1 MLETT
6 RGAAFIPGSN
16 LRTPDAGAAWLFLL
30 PRLALG
36 RVVLI
41 GQASASTLAAC
52 SRVAR
57 EVIVLTNG
65 GRELRRTKAA
75 VRKRALRNVQSV
87 PMDAIASLPDGGAE
101 LIVIASARRAERLR
115 ERDRWPRIARLLRT
129 DGVVYVES
137 RGRTDRI
144 GASIGGGGWLVSAG
158 QERFVLAPAL
168 GEVRAAVPA
177 GDDETVRALKHRGLW
192 STGSFVGIGGRIREI
207 PLGPAARWLPER
219 SAVLAGLG
227 VSGWLGRPPL
237 YLREIA
243 RDAGIDIDSHR
254 WGMAAPGLYLSNKV
268 LFLLFDRSSDRLDYV
283 VKVTRDA
290 DLNGRLDNEWRAL
303 RELQARGV
311 DAGVVPRPAFFG
323 TSGRLAVLGQTG
335 IGGRRFT
342 DDPAEPGA
350 PAAHAAV
357 EWLTDFG
364 AATKA
369 HDSGSTAADHL
380 RGLLERFTNVYEL
393 APKHQEMLAAN
404 LEAIARSKT
413 PFPAVF
419 QHGDPGAWN
428 LLVTSNGT
436 VAFLDWESAETR
448 GMPLWD
454 LFHFMRSFGVLVARA
469 SGTEDR
475 LRGFEQ
481 QYLEDG
487 PLATL
492 LATTTRRYCER
503 VGVDPELVEPLFHM
517 SWMHRALK
525 ESTRLPPDRLDRG
538 HYLNLLRL
546 CLDGRDRPALRRV
559 FELDPTAA
567 AR

>member
-6 RGAAFIPGSN
+6 RGAAFVPGSN

-30 PRLALG
+30 PRLTLG
-36 RVVLI
+36 RVVI
-41 GQASASTLAAC
+41 VGPTPASTLAAC
-52 SRVAR
+52 GRVAR
-57 EVIVLTNG
+57 EVIVLTTG
-65 GRELRRTKAA
+65 GRELRRIRS
-75 VRKRALRNVQSV
+75 VIRKRSLRNLRAV
-87 PMDAIASLPDGGAE
+87 PMSAIASLPDGGAD
-101 LIVIASARRAERLR
+101 LIVIASARRAEGLR
-115 ERDRWPRIARLLRT
+115 RQERWPRIARLLRS

-137 RGRTDRI
+137 RGRNQRI
-144 GASIGGGGWLVSAG
+144 ESSVGGGGWLVSAG
-158 QERFVLAPAL
+158 QERFALAPAL

-177 GDDETVRALKHRGLW
+177 GDDETVRALKRRGLW
-192 STGSFVGIGGRIREI
+192 STGSFVGIRGRVREI
-207 PLGPAARWLPER
+207 PLGKAARWLPPR

-268 LFLLFDRSSDRLDYV
+268 LFLLFDRESDRLDYV

-303 RELQARGV
+303 GELQARGF
-311 DAGVVPRPAFFG
+311 DANIVPRPAFFG
-323 TSGRLAVLGQTG
+323 SSGRLAVLGQTG

-342 DDPAEPGA
+342 DDPADPSA
-350 PAAHAAV
+350 PAARMAV

-364 AATKA
+364 AVTKS
-369 HDSGSTAADHL
+369 HDRGSTAADHL
-380 RGLLERFTNVYEL
+380 RGLLDRFNDVYRIE
-393 APKHQEMLAAN
+393 PRHQEVLAAN
-404 LEAIARSKT
+404 LEAIARSKA
-413 PFPAVF
+413 PFPTVF

-428 LLVTSNGT
+428 LLVTASGT

-469 SGTEDR
+469 SGVEDR
-475 LRGFEQ
+475 LRGFERH
-481 QYLEDG
+481 YLEDG
-487 PLATL
+487 PLSVL
-492 LATTTRRYCER
+492 LATTTSRYCER
-503 VGVDPELVEPLFHM
+503 VGVEPELVEPLFNM

-525 ESTRLPPDRLDRG
+525 EATRLPPERLDRG

-546 CLDGRDRPALRRV
+546 CLDGRDRPGLRRV
-559 FELDPTAA
+559 FELDTAA
-567 AR
+567 AAR